1 MKLNLNEVVTIDF
14 ETYYDSKY
22 SLRAKVYNTSSY
34 IMDPQFQ
41 IHCCAIKVGTK
52 KSKCYW
58 GREAVEKALKAID
71 WTKHDLLAHNNFFD
85 GAIAKWHLGIK
96 PRRRFC
102 TVQMTRGL
110 HSDMSKASLDAICKF
125 YGIGGKISGLED
137 VKGTRTEDIPKD
149 KAARLM
155 EYCNNDNEKCF
166 EVFKKQ
172 IAVYPEREIQ
182 LVDITLSM
190 FCDPVFQLDV
200 ERAEKSLNYEMNERL
215 KFIAISRHDEKTL
228 TSTPKFVAA
237 LEALG
242 VKAPQKISKRT
253 GQVSYALSETDE
265 EFIALQEHEDIRV
278 VRLVQGRLAAKSTMM
293 ETRAWRMLQAQERCG
308 ALPVLLNYYGAKCVP
323 GNTEVLTRTGWV
335 PIKDWND
342 TDEIA
347 QVVPASRETVFLP
360 ATKFVGERE
369 RRWVV
374 VDAPYLKCAFTEGH
388 TMPYLKHDSFDWA
401 TMQAG
406 DATERSSWYAPVAG
420 ELSTSGVLTPIQ
432 MRVLAMVQAD
442 GSFET
447 DSSVG
452 RKLKISV
459 KKPRKVERALHLLI
473 KAGVVFEVKH
483 YDSTPG
489 YTHYI
494 VRAAQYPAWLTEDR
508 KFFGSWLLDSIP
520 EAREAFI
527 DELQHWDG
535 WVQSNQQCY
544 SSSEFVNADW
554 VATLC
559 HLTNRSASILEK
571 QRGDGRRTN
580 YVVTIRERGHCL
592 IRQRHITTKEL
603 YEIPVCATTQTGF
616 FLARS
621 NRRIFVTG
629 NTGRWSGGNKMNF
642 QNLPTSTKD
651 FPMAGELRKAILAP
665 PGHVLIAP
673 DSSQIEART
682 VAWVSGHEAL
692 LTRFRNKEDVYKW
705 MAGLIYGIDPADVD
719 DARRFIGKIA
729 VLGLGYGMGAKRF
742 QTTLALGVMGPP
754 VQMSMT
760 ECARIVKMYRK
771 INQAIVEFWRECE
784 NVLEAM
790 TRGES
795 GSFGPGG
802 ILQYEG
808 TSIWLPN
815 GMGLHY
821 PGLRALWNP
830 NTNQIQGFKYKS
842 NGADKHIYGG
852 LLCENIVQAL
862 AGVII
867 REEMVEVDNLYART
881 KLKKGEIA
889 KIATMT
895 HDEIVSVIPER
906 LGQKLLDANLK
917 IMKTPPAWA
926 PDLPINA
933 EAVGWATNYSI

>member
-41 IHCCAIKVGTK
+41 IHCCAIKIGTK

-149 KAARLM
+149 KADRLM

-182 LVDITLSM
+182 LIDITLSM

-200 ERAEKSLNYEMNERL
+200 ARAEKSLNYEMNERL

-293 ETRAWRMLQAQERCG
+293 ETRAWRMLQAQEMCHS
-308 ALPVLLNYYGAKCVP
+308 LPVLLNYFGAK
-323 GNTEVLTRTGWV
+323 
-335 PIKDWND
+335 
-342 TDEIA
+342 
-347 QVVPASRETVFLP
+347 
-360 ATKFVGERE
+360 
-369 RRWVV
+369 
-374 VDAPYLKCAFTEGH
+374 
-388 TMPYLKHDSFDWA
+388 
-401 TMQAG
+401 
-406 DATERSSWYAPVAG
+406 
-420 ELSTSGVLTPIQ
+420 
-432 MRVLAMVQAD
+432 
-442 GSFET
+442 
-447 DSSVG
+447 
-452 RKLKISV
+452 
-459 KKPRKVERALHLLI
+459 
-473 KAGVVFEVKH
+473 
-483 YDSTPG
+483 
-489 YTHYI
+489 
-494 VRAAQYPAWLTEDR
+494 
-508 KFFGSWLLDSIP
+508 
-520 EAREAFI
+520 
-527 DELQHWDG
+527 
-535 WVQSNQQCY
+535 
-544 SSSEFVNADW
+544 
-554 VATLC
+554 
-559 HLTNRSASILEK
+559 
-571 QRGDGRRTN
+571 
-580 YVVTIRERGHCL
+580 
-592 IRQRHITTKEL
+592 
-603 YEIPVCATTQTGF
+603 
-616 FLARS
+616 
-621 NRRIFVTG
+621 
-629 NTGRWSGGNKMNF
+629 TGRWSGGNKMNF

-692 LTRFRNKEDVYKW
+692 LERFRNKEDVYKW
-705 MAGLIYGIDPADVD
+705 MAGMIYGIDPSEVD
-719 DARRFIGKIA
+719 SEQRFIGKLA
-729 VLGLGYGMGAKRF
+729 TLGLGYGMGAKRF

>member
-1 MKLNLNEVVTIDF
+1 MKINLNEVVTIDF

-41 IHCCAIKVGTK
+41 IHCCAIKIGTK

-137 VKGTRTEDIPKD
+137 VKGIRTEDIPKD

-155 EYCNNDNEKCF
+155 EYCDNDNEKCF

-172 IAVYPEREIQ
+172 IAVYPDKEIQ
-182 LVDITLSM
+182 LIDITLSM
-190 FCDPVFQLDV
+190 FCDPVFLLDV

-215 KFIAISRHDEKTL
+215 KFIALSRHDEKTL

-242 VKAPQKISKRT
+242 VDAPKKISKRT
-253 GQVSYALSETDE
+253 GEVAYALSETDQ
-265 EFIALQEHEDIRV
+265 EFVDLQEHEDIRV

-293 ETRAWRMLQAQERCG
+293 ETRAWRMLQAQEMCHS
-308 ALPVLLNYYGAKCVP
+308 LPVLLNYFGAK
-323 GNTEVLTRTGWV
+323 
-335 PIKDWND
+335 
-342 TDEIA
+342 
-347 QVVPASRETVFLP
+347 
-360 ATKFVGERE
+360 
-369 RRWVV
+369 
-374 VDAPYLKCAFTEGH
+374 
-388 TMPYLKHDSFDWA
+388 
-401 TMQAG
+401 
-406 DATERSSWYAPVAG
+406 
-420 ELSTSGVLTPIQ
+420 
-432 MRVLAMVQAD
+432 
-442 GSFET
+442 
-447 DSSVG
+447 
-452 RKLKISV
+452 
-459 KKPRKVERALHLLI
+459 
-473 KAGVVFEVKH
+473 
-483 YDSTPG
+483 
-489 YTHYI
+489 
-494 VRAAQYPAWLTEDR
+494 
-508 KFFGSWLLDSIP
+508 
-520 EAREAFI
+520 
-527 DELQHWDG
+527 
-535 WVQSNQQCY
+535 
-544 SSSEFVNADW
+544 
-554 VATLC
+554 
-559 HLTNRSASILEK
+559 
-571 QRGDGRRTN
+571 
-580 YVVTIRERGHCL
+580 
-592 IRQRHITTKEL
+592 
-603 YEIPVCATTQTGF
+603 
-616 FLARS
+616 
-621 NRRIFVTG
+621 
-629 NTGRWSGGNKMNF
+629 TGRWSGGNKMNF

-651 FPMAGELRKAILAP
+651 YPMAGELRKAIMAP
-665 PGHVLIAP
+665 EGHAIIAP

-682 VAWVSGHEAL
+682 VAWVSGHEEL
-692 LTRFRNKEDVYKW
+692 LVRFRNKEDVYKW

-742 QTTLALGVMGPP
+742 QTTLSLGVMGPP
-754 VQMSMT
+754 VQMSMM
-760 ECARIVKMYRK
+760 ECSRIVKMYRK
-771 INQAIVEFWRECE
+771 INKAIVDFWQTCE
-784 NVLEAM
+784 DVLLDMA
-790 TRGES
+790 RGGS
-795 GSFGPGG
+795 GSFGPNGV
-802 ILQYEG
+802 LQYED

-821 PGLRALWNP
+821 PGLRALWNSQ
-830 NTNQIQGFKYKS
+830 TNELVGFKYKS

-867 REEMVEVDNLYART
+867 REEMVEVDNLYT
-881 KLKKGEIA
+881 KAKLRKGEIA

-895 HDEIVSVIPER
+895 HDEIVSVVPER
-906 LGQKLLDANLK
+906 LAQKLLDGNLK

-933 EAVGWATNYSI
+933 EAVGWAINYSV

>member
-110 HSDMSKASLDAICKF
+110 HSDMSKASLDSICKF

-172 IAVYPEREIQ
+172 IAVYPDKEIQ
-182 LVDITLSM
+182 LIDITLSM
-190 FCDPVFQLDV
+190 FCDPVFLLDV

-215 KFIAISRHDEKTL
+215 KFIALSRHDEKTL

-242 VKAPQKISKRT
+242 VDAPKKISKRT
-253 GQVSYALSETDE
+253 GEVSYALSETDQ
-265 EFIALQEHEDIRV
+265 EFVDLQEHEDIRV

-293 ETRAWRMLQAQERCG
+293 ETRAWRMLQAQEMC
-308 ALPVLLNYYGAKCVP
+308 ASLPVLLNYYGAK
-323 GNTEVLTRTGWV
+323 
-335 PIKDWND
+335 
-342 TDEIA
+342 
-347 QVVPASRETVFLP
+347 
-360 ATKFVGERE
+360 
-369 RRWVV
+369 
-374 VDAPYLKCAFTEGH
+374 
-388 TMPYLKHDSFDWA
+388 
-401 TMQAG
+401 
-406 DATERSSWYAPVAG
+406 
-420 ELSTSGVLTPIQ
+420 
-432 MRVLAMVQAD
+432 
-442 GSFET
+442 
-447 DSSVG
+447 
-452 RKLKISV
+452 
-459 KKPRKVERALHLLI
+459 
-473 KAGVVFEVKH
+473 
-483 YDSTPG
+483 
-489 YTHYI
+489 
-494 VRAAQYPAWLTEDR
+494 
-508 KFFGSWLLDSIP
+508 
-520 EAREAFI
+520 
-527 DELQHWDG
+527 
-535 WVQSNQQCY
+535 
-544 SSSEFVNADW
+544 
-554 VATLC
+554 
-559 HLTNRSASILEK
+559 
-571 QRGDGRRTN
+571 
-580 YVVTIRERGHCL
+580 
-592 IRQRHITTKEL
+592 
-603 YEIPVCATTQTGF
+603 
-616 FLARS
+616 
-621 NRRIFVTG
+621 
-629 NTGRWSGGNKMNF
+629 TGRWSGGNKMNF
-642 QNLPTSTKD
+642 QNLPTSTED
-651 FPMAGELRKAILAP
+651 YPMAGELRKAIMAP
-665 PGHVLIAP
+665 EGHVIIAP

-682 VAWVSGHEAL
+682 VAWVSGHEEL
-692 LTRFRNKEDVYKW
+692 LVRFRNKEDVYKW
-705 MAGLIYGIDPADVD
+705 MAGMIYGIDPSEVD
-719 DARRFIGKIA
+719 SEQRFIGKLA
-729 VLGLGYGMGAKRF
+729 TLGLGFGMGAKRF

-867 REEMVEVDNLYART
+867 REEMVEVDNLYAKT

>member
-41 IHCCAIKVGTK
+41 IHCCAIKIGKK

-58 GREAVEKALKAID
+58 GREAVTKALLAID
-71 WTKHDLLAHNNFFD
+71 WTKHDLLAHNTFFD

-110 HSDMSKASLDAICKF
+110 HSDMSRASLDHICKF

-137 VKGTRTEDIPKD
+137 VKGIRTEDIPKD

-155 EYCNNDNEKCF
+155 EYCDNDNEKCF

-172 IAVYPEREIQ
+172 IAVYPDKEIQ
-182 LVDITLSM
+182 LIDITLSM

-215 KFIAISRHDEKTL
+215 KFIALSRHDEKTL

-242 VKAPQKISKRT
+242 VDAPKKISKRT
-253 GQVSYALSETDE
+253 GKVSYALSETDQ
-265 EFIALQEHEDIRV
+265 EFVDLQEHEDIRV

-293 ETRAWRMLQAQERCG
+293 ETRAWRMLQAQEICNS
-308 ALPVLLNYYGAKCVP
+308 LPVLLNYYGAK
-323 GNTEVLTRTGWV
+323 
-335 PIKDWND
+335 
-342 TDEIA
+342 
-347 QVVPASRETVFLP
+347 
-360 ATKFVGERE
+360 
-369 RRWVV
+369 
-374 VDAPYLKCAFTEGH
+374 
-388 TMPYLKHDSFDWA
+388 
-401 TMQAG
+401 
-406 DATERSSWYAPVAG
+406 
-420 ELSTSGVLTPIQ
+420 
-432 MRVLAMVQAD
+432 
-442 GSFET
+442 
-447 DSSVG
+447 
-452 RKLKISV
+452 
-459 KKPRKVERALHLLI
+459 
-473 KAGVVFEVKH
+473 
-483 YDSTPG
+483 
-489 YTHYI
+489 
-494 VRAAQYPAWLTEDR
+494 
-508 KFFGSWLLDSIP
+508 
-520 EAREAFI
+520 
-527 DELQHWDG
+527 
-535 WVQSNQQCY
+535 
-544 SSSEFVNADW
+544 
-554 VATLC
+554 
-559 HLTNRSASILEK
+559 
-571 QRGDGRRTN
+571 
-580 YVVTIRERGHCL
+580 
-592 IRQRHITTKEL
+592 
-603 YEIPVCATTQTGF
+603 
-616 FLARS
+616 
-621 NRRIFVTG
+621 
-629 NTGRWSGGNKMNF
+629 TGRWSGGNKMNF

-651 FPMAGELRKAILAP
+651 YPMAGELRKAIMAP
-665 PGHVLIAP
+665 EGHVIIAP

-682 VAWVSGHEAL
+682 VAWVSGHEEL
-692 LTRFRNKEDVYKW
+692 LVRFRNKEDVYKW

-742 QTTLALGVMGPP
+742 QTTLSLGVMGPP
-754 VQMSMT
+754 VQMSMM
-760 ECARIVKMYRK
+760 ECSRIVKMYRK
-771 INQAIVEFWRECE
+771 INKAIVDFWQTCE
-784 NVLEAM
+784 DVLLDMA
-790 TRGES
+790 RGGS
-795 GSFGPGG
+795 GSFGPNGV
-802 ILQYEG
+802 LQYED

-821 PGLRALWNP
+821 PGLRALWNSQ
-830 NTNQIQGFKYKS
+830 TNELVGFKYKS